1 MVSINFHYY
10 FFTLSQKSGEASF
23 FLYNYVDTTKRLV
36 KGAGHFVHDVLIK
49 TFFCLGCFFFH
60 CYPMILFTVKET
72 LDLLVTDYQ
81 FLNIHV
87 HRSDT
92 VYRIIQTM
100 LCVRN

>member
-23 FLYNYVDTTKRLV
+23 FLYVDTTKRLV

-92 VYRIIQTM
+92 VYRIIQSM